1 MMVKQGPHGECSA
14 SAESRHDGF
23 KNSRGAV
30 AAELLDRGEN
40 NEFACSAQHPPAE
53 PDRKRPVRPPPRTG
67 RRLSRA
73 SDALL
78 SRAGINSFA
87 ATHKEPKRCRCDE
100 V

>member
-1 MMVKQGPHGECSA
+1 MNLRARRSILPLNRTA
-14 SAESRHDGF
+14 SGRS
-23 KNSRGAV
+23 
-30 AAELLDRGEN
+30 
-40 NEFACSAQHPPAE
+40 
-53 PDRKRPVRPPPRTG
+53 VRPPRTG

-87 ATHKEPKRCRCDE
+87 ATHKEPKRYRCDE

>member
-53 PDRKRPVRPPPRTG
+53 PDRKRPVRPPP
-67 RRLSRA
+67 
-73 SDALL
+73 SD
-78 SRAGINSFA
+78 RPQTI
-87 ATHKEPKRCRCDE
+87 PR